1 MSASSSAGLHRI
13 RRRLLRASLII
24 VAAALVPAAVSF
36 AETTIQPAP
45 LEASS
50 GSAGIL
56 PSAAPMPFVVS
67 PPAVSV
73 PAPSMPLAQPELTP
87 PAPVAP
93 APDLSS
99 QARDDDA
106 DPRAAAIGPL
116 VGPLVIKFDAIW
128 PTRGLI
134 TTYYGELGPLSPR
147 GHSGLDIAGPEGSP
161 VLAADQGEVLK
172 AYLNDDGYGGLI
184 IIGHPSGYE
193 TWYGHLDSFDV
204 AKGQQVKRG
213 EQIGEMGSTGYS
225 TGPHLHFEVRQ
236 DGQLRDP
243 LDFLNEASLKDADW

>member
-1 MSASSSAGLHRI
+1 MSASSFVGLHSI
-13 RRRLLRASLII
+13 RRGLLRASLII

-50 GSAGIL
+50 GSTGIL
-56 PSAAPMPFVVS
+56 PSPAPMPFVV
-67 PPAVSV
+67 PPPE
-73 PAPSMPLAQPELTP
+73 PAPSAALPPAELP

-93 APDLSS
+93 APALSS
-99 QARDDDA
+99 QVRDDDA
-106 DPRAAAIGPL
+106 DLRATAIGPV

-147 GHSGLDIAGPEGSP
+147 GHSGLDIAAPEGSP

-172 AYLNDDGYGGLI
+172 AYWNDDGYGGLI
-184 IIGHPSGYE
+184 IVGHPSGYE

-243 LDFLNEASLKDADW
+243 LDFLNETSLKDADW